1 MATHCTLNLRGI
13 YDECEEILGSV
24 KTDDKISTEII
35 KMINC
40 PTILTGMS
48 HEMRTHMNSIVAFSF
63 LLNNTDCNEK
73 ERKEFSNHILSSCEQ
88 LMVLFDNF
96 LDSAIIDTGNSKA
109 EPRSCNLGR
118 FMDDLLAEFRVI
130 LNREEYKDI
139 VLILENQ
146 AESQFD
152 IRIDTD
158 RLTRVMRNLFQ
169 NSLTNTKSG
178 YIKIGYR
185 LNGHTAEFFIKD
197 SGSGY
202 RKCREFLQTSNLNES
217 LSRHNDTSAAINLT
231 LARKLVTLM
240 EGSIRIENNGNT
252 GTSMFFTVPVRQVS
266 KAKLSISNVKN
277 INPNT
282 SIAI

>member
-1 MATHCTLNLRGI
+1 M
-13 YDECEEILGSV
+13 E
-24 KTDDKISTEII
+24 DKILHGNADDEDIYNTEITE
-35 KMINC
+35 MINC

-63 LLNNTDCNEK
+63 LLNNTDCNDN

-96 LDSAIIDTGNSKA
+96 LDSAIIDTGNSKT

-118 FMDDLLAEFRVI
+118 LMEDLLSEFRVI
-130 LNREEYKDI
+130 LNRDEFKEV

-146 AESQFD
+146 YDNQEE
-152 IRIDTD
+152 IYIDTD

-169 NSLTNTKSG
+169 NSLSNTKSG
-178 YIKIGYR
+178 YIKIGFEISNFAVSFY
-185 LNGHTAEFFIKD
+185 IKD
-197 SGSGY
+197 SGTDY
-202 RKCREFLQTSNLNES
+202 VKCKDFLQTSNLNES
-217 LSRHNDTSAAINLT
+217 LRKHNDTSAAINLT
-231 LARKLVTLM
+231 LAKKLITLM
-240 EGSIRIENNGNT
+240 NGEIRIEGNGRS
-252 GTSMFFTVPVRQVS
+252 GTAMYFSVPIRQAG
-266 KAKLSISNVKN
+266 KTKLSINNHNN